1 MPAKHR
7 LGNLDLAILSD
18 GLFYVDAGATF
29 GIVPRVMWEP
39 LAGELDSRHRLSL
52 ALNSLL
58 LRSQGK
64 LILIETGVGDK
75 AGGWRRQSSPVA
87 DGTLLTD
94 LAQLGIQPE
103 EIDVVIN
110 THLHADHCG
119 WNTRLDGDEAVPTF
133 PNAEYFIIEA
143 EWKAA
148 MAPNERTRATYL
160 EDNLLPLERHDRL
173 HLVDGEHQV
182 TEEVTII
189 PAPGHSAGH
198 AHVVLSSGGETGVY
212 TGDIAQ
218 VAVQLERT
226 AWVSSFDILP
236 MVTMETKRAMV
247 DKAIAESSLLIGCH
261 LPFPGLGRMTRNE
274 QGQRKWQPVPV
285 SEDRLASARHVLQNE
300 KTVIREV
307 PQA

>member
-18 GLFYVDAGATF
+18 GLFYMDAGATF

-39 LAGELDSRHRLSL
+39 FAGELDARHRLSL

-58 LRSQGK
+58 LRSQDK

-87 DGTLLTD
+87 QGTLLTD
-94 LAQLGIQPE
+94 LQKLGIEPE
-103 EIDVVIN
+103 EIDAVIN

-119 WNTRLDGDEAVPTF
+119 WNTRADGDDVVPTF
-133 PNAEYFIIEA
+133 PNAAYLVMRDEWEA
-143 EWKAA
+143 AI
-148 MAPNERTRATYL
+148 APNERTRATYL
-160 EDNLLPLERHDRL
+160 EENLLPLQRHDRL
-173 HLVDGEHQV
+173 NLVDSEYRL
-182 TEEVTII
+182 TDEVTIV

-198 AHVVLSSGGETGVY
+198 AHVVLASGGETGIY

-226 AWVSSFDILP
+226 AWVSAFDILP
-236 MVTMETKRAMV
+236 LVTMETKKAMV
-247 DKAIAESSLLIGCH
+247 QQAIEDGSLLIAAH
-261 LPFPGLGRMTRNE
+261 LPFPGLGRMSHNE
-274 QGQRKWQPVPV
+274 QGHRKWQPVEP
-285 SEDRLASARHVLQNE
+285 S
-300 KTVIREV
+300 
-307 PQA
+307 P